1 MEEAE
6 LGHDQR
12 FHDPQRSYHC
22 KVCFTDVNGK
32 VVGMLTFEQHIT
44 KLRITNAQIIVR
56 SNVSLMLSDVPV
68 LMRYKLVADE
78 YNFGTEWISGSRMI
92 ADIF

>member
-1 MEEAE
+1 MTLKEATIA
-6 LGHDQR
+6 
-12 FHDPQRSYHC
+12 

-78 YNFGTEWISGSRMI
+78 YNFCTEWISGSRMI
-92 ADIF
+92 ADTF